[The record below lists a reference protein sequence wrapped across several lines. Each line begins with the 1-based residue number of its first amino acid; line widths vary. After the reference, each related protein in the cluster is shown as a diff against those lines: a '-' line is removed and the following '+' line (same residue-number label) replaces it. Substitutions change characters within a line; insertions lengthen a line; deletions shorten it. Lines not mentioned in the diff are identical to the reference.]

1 MNLKNPWNG
10 WMPRERLIL
19 ALFFFCTIKKLKGL
33 LSHSHL
39 SICSLFTFWK
49 KAWPWWKRYREL
61 RTEYFIYSLQSHM
74 GQGYQCSSHGTGKGS
89 RGDFR
94 IEGLSTIFAAGK
106 ECVQLCPLIPSDLQ
120 QGMPSRWSCL
130 HLSVYLLLVG
140 WCGKLAVLF
149 KATWNSCCQA
159 LLEIDLMWW
168 LNNWSECG
176 PGYKWTW
183 TGSCLLKKLL
193 HLSSIRNHRSA
204 SKFTLSLL
212 SLLRSWGKNTCI

>member
-1 MNLKNPWNG
+1 MGKTDPST
-10 WMPRERLIL
+10 IL
-19 ALFFFCTIKKLKGL
+19 FLHNKKFKRVVV
-33 LSHSHL
+33 S
-39 SICSLFTFWK
+39 FTPFYLQFVHFLEK
-49 KAWPWWKRYREL
+49 KHDLGEKRYREL
-61 RTEYFIYSLQSHM
+61 RTEYFIYSL
-74 GQGYQCSSHGTGKGS
+74 SSGA
-89 RGDFR
+89 
-94 IEGLSTIFAAGK
+94 GLS
-106 ECVQLCPLIPSDLQ
+106 V

-130 HLSVYLLLVG
+130 HPSVCLLVVG
-140 WCGKLAVLF
+140 WCGKLAALF

-176 PGYKWTW
+176 LGYKWTW

-193 HLSSIRNHRSA
+193 HLSSIRNHWSA

>member
-94 IEGLSTIFAAGK
+94 IEGLSTIFAAGRVCSALSPHPQWLTAGNAFTL
-106 ECVQLCPLIPSDLQ
+106 ELSPSI
-120 QGMPSRWSCL
+120 R
-130 HLSVYLLLVG
+130 LSVAGGMMWKVGSAVQSHMKLLLPSFVR
-140 WCGKLAVLF
+140 
-149 KATWNSCCQA
+149 NR
-159 LLEIDLMWW
+159 
-168 LNNWSECG
+168 LNVM
-176 PGYKWTW
+176 T
-183 TGSCLLKKLL
+183 
-193 HLSSIRNHRSA
+193 
-204 SKFTLSLL
+204 
-212 SLLRSWGKNTCI
+212 